1 MMKRTQLLFWGCL
14 LCIALVT
21 PTHAED
27 LTVEERMHK
36 LEQRLHEMEQRNR
49 QLQGAT
55 PTGHEPP
62 TTDPTAEPPPT
73 PGGTILPDIG
83 KDSRRAKQAPLS
95 FSTSGSGTM
104 IYAKPFVNAPKAFVG
119 GYFDLQYRNHRKD
132 VIDNGA
138 GAPGSN
144 PGIGATNSSFD
155 QQRFVPFIYADI
167 TEHVKFASELE
178 IEHGIREGTET
189 EVSLEFAHVD
199 YRFNEPVNLRA
210 GIILLPVGKF
220 NLLHDSPLNDLT
232 DRPLVNQFIIPTTMS
247 EAGAGFYGTFYPGRY
262 SKMDYEF
269 YVTQGPNGYQPD
281 GTARIGEASGL
292 KNSRQRKS
300 LADDGF
306 DNNRGKAVVGRVAYS
321 PMLGVEIAGSGY
333 HGTYDPE
340 SKRSLSIVVLD
351 WTLQRG
357 PFELIGEAAWAYVKN
372 NSRNLDGAPAIDPD
386 TGRLRPQRMN
396 GYYIQGN
403 YHFMPELLRRLLPQ
417 RFSEGSTLTAVVR
430 WDKINT
436 NRDVRGG
443 FGDLEQ
449 LSLGLNFR
457 PIEDT
462 VFKVSYQFGTRAFNP
477 NTNQRIHDNAVVL
490 SAATYF

>member
-1 MMKRTQLLFWGCL
+1 MRTQMSFWAFLLGLSMFIPPAG
-14 LCIALVT
+14 ADEVSV
-21 PTHAED
+21 D
-27 LTVEERMHK
+27 ERMRK
-36 LEQRLHEMEQRNR
+36 LEQRLHEIEQRNR
-49 QLQGAT
+49 HSQ
-55 PTGHEPP
+55 EPSP
-62 TTDPTAEPPPT
+62 FDVGPSESREAPESSPDA
-73 PGGTILPDIG
+73 GGSSLPEIG
-83 KDSRRAKQAPLS
+83 KDTRRKKQAPLS
-95 FSTSGSGTM
+95 FGSSGSGTM
-104 IYAKPFVNAPKAFVG
+104 IYAKPFVNAPKAVVG
-119 GYFDLQYRNHRKD
+119 GYFDLQYRNSRKD

-138 GAPGSN
+138 GAAGAN
-144 PGIGATNSSFD
+144 PGIGSTNSSFD
-155 QQRFVPFIYADI
+155 QQRFIPFIYADI

-199 YRFNEPVNLRA
+199 YRINEPVNLRA

-247 EAGAGFYGTFYPGRY
+247 ETGAGLYGTVYPGRY
-262 SKMDYEF
+262 AKLDYEF

-300 LADDGF
+300 FTDDGL

-321 PMLGVEIAGSGY
+321 PFLGVEIAGSGY

-340 SKRSLSIVVLD
+340 SKRSLSIFVLD

-372 NSRNLDGAPAIDPD
+372 NSRSLDGTPAIDPV

-403 YHFMPELLRRLLPQ
+403 YHFMPDFLRRMLPQ
-417 RFSEGSTLTAVVR
+417 RFSEGSTMTAVVR

-436 NRDVRGG
+436 NQDVTGG

-477 NTNQRIHDNAVVL
+477 NTNERIHDNTFVL

>member
-1 MMKRTQLLFWGCL
+1 MRRTQLSLWGCL
-14 LCIALVT
+14 LCLTIVT
-21 PTHAED
+21 PSHAQD
-27 LTVEERMHK
+27 LTVEERMRQ

-49 QLQGAT
+49 QLQGTT
-55 PTGHEPP
+55 PTGQEPQ

-73 PGGTILPDIG
+73 PGGAILPDIG

-138 GAPGSN
+138 GSPGSN
-144 PGIGATNSSFD
+144 PGIGSTNSSFD

-167 TEHVKFASELE
+167 TDHVKFASELE

-199 YRFNEPVNLRA
+199 YLFSEPVNLRA

-232 DRPLVNQFIIPTTMS
+232 DRPLVNQFIIPTTLS
-247 EAGAGFYGTFYPGRY
+247 EAGAGLYGTLYPGRHA
-262 SKMDYEF
+262 KMDYEF

-300 LADDGF
+300 LTDDGL
-306 DNNRGKAVVGRVAYS
+306 DNNRGKAIVGRVAYS
-321 PMLGVEIAGSGY
+321 PVLGVEIAGSGY

-357 PFELIGEAAWAYVKN
+357 PFELIGEAAWAYMKN
-372 NSRNLDGAPAIDPD
+372 NSRNLDGTPAIDPD

-403 YHFMPELLRRLLPQ
+403 YHFMPDLLRRWLPQ
-417 RFSEGSTLTAVVR
+417 RFSEGSTMTAVVR
-430 WDKINT
+430 WDKVNT
-436 NRDVRGG
+436 NRDAAGG

-477 NTNQRIHDNAVVL
+477 NTNQRIHDNALVL

>member
-1 MMKRTQLLFWGCL
+1 MKRTQLSLWGCL
-14 LCIALVT
+14 LCLAIVT
-21 PTHAED
+21 PSQAQD
-27 LTVEERMHK
+27 LMVEERMRK

-49 QLQGAT
+49 QFQGAT
-55 PTGHEPP
+55 PIGQEPQ
-62 TTDPTAEPPPT
+62 TTDTTAEPPPT
-73 PGGTILPDIG
+73 SVGTILPDIG

-138 GAPGSN
+138 GSPGSN
-144 PGIGATNSSFD
+144 PGIGSTNSSFD

-167 TEHVKFASELE
+167 TDHVKFASELE

-199 YRFNEPVNLRA
+199 YQFNEPLNLRA

-300 LADDGF
+300 LTDDGF

-357 PFELIGEAAWAYVKN
+357 PFEVIGEAAWAYMKN
-372 NSRNLDGAPAIDPD
+372 NSRNLDGTPAIDPD

-403 YHFMPELLRRLLPQ
+403 YHFMPEVLRRWLPQ

-436 NRDVRGG
+436 NQDVRGG

-462 VFKVSYQFGTRAFNP
+462 VFKASYQFGTRAFNP

>member
-1 MMKRTQLLFWGCL
+1 MRTQASLWMVFLS
-14 LCIALVT
+14 ALIVT
-21 PTHAED
+21 NALADDES
-27 LTVEERMHK
+27 VETRMRK
-36 LEQRLHEMEQRNR
+36 LEQRLQELEQHNR
-49 QLQGAT
+49 QLQRSVSPDAEAPASAT
-55 PTGHEPP
+55 PPDSAGAP
-62 TTDPTAEPPPT
+62 A
-73 PGGTILPDIG
+73 GTVLPDIAR
-83 KDSRRAKQAPLS
+83 DSRQKKQAPLS
-95 FSTSGSGTM
+95 FGTSGSGTM
-104 IYAKPFVNAPKAFVG
+104 IYAKPFVTAPKAFVG

-138 GAPGSN
+138 GASGSN
-144 PGIGATNSSFD
+144 PGIGGTNSSFD

-199 YRFNEPVNLRA
+199 YLFHEPINLRA

-232 DRPLVNQFIIPTTMS
+232 DRPLVNQLIIPTTMS
-247 EAGAGFYGTFYPGRY
+247 EAGAGFYGTFYPGR
-262 SKMDYEF
+262 SGKMDYEF

-300 LADDGF
+300 LTDDGF

-321 PMLGVEIAGSGY
+321 PVLGVEIAGSGY

-340 SKRSLSIVVLD
+340 SKRSLSIFVLD

-372 NSRNLDGAPAIDPD
+372 NSRNLDGSPAIDPD

-403 YHFMPELLRRLLPQ
+403 YHFMPETLRRMLPQ

-436 NRDVRGG
+436 NRDAVGG

-462 VFKVSYQFGTRAFNP
+462 VFKVSYQFGMRAFNP
-477 NTNQRIHDNAVVL
+477 NTSQRIHDNAVVV

>member
-1 MMKRTQLLFWGCL
+1 MMMRAQPFLWMI
-14 LCIALVT
+14 LCFYAAIVT
-21 PTHAED
+21 PAMAED
-27 LTVEERMHK
+27 MGFEERIRK
-36 LEQRLHEMEQRNR
+36 LEQKLRDIEQERP
-49 QLQGAT
+49 QPHGAT
-55 PTGHEPP
+55 SPAAESAESSPTS
-62 TTDPTAEPPPT
+62 
-73 PGGTILPDIG
+73 GGTALPEIG
-83 KDSRRAKQAPLS
+83 RDLRRPKQAPLS
-95 FSTSGSGTM
+95 FSTGGSGTM
-104 IYAKPFVNAPKAFVG
+104 IYAKPFVSAPKAFVG

-138 GAPGSN
+138 GSPGSN
-144 PGIGATNSSFD
+144 PGIGSTNSSFD

-199 YRFNEPVNLRA
+199 YLFSEPVNLRA

-232 DRPLVNQFIIPTTMS
+232 DRPLVNQYIIPTTLS
-247 EAGAGFYGTFYPGRY
+247 EAGAGFYGTFYPGRQA
-262 SKMDYEF
+262 KMDYEF

-300 LADDGF
+300 LTDDGF

-321 PMLGVEIAGSGY
+321 PVLGVEIAGSGY

-357 PFELIGEAAWAYVKN
+357 PFELIGEAAWAYMKN
-372 NSRNLDGAPAIDPD
+372 NSRNLDGTPAIDPD

-403 YHFMPELLRRLLPQ
+403 YHFMPEVLRRWLPQ
-417 RFSEGSTLTAVVR
+417 RFSEGSTMTAVVR

-436 NRDVRGG
+436 NRDAAGG

-477 NTNQRIHDNAVVL
+477 NTNQRIHDNALVL